1 MQGEAVTVVVGG
13 IGEDQNGGDGLKLL
27 LLLPLGMIVLSLARD
42 FQHPSM
48 RGAVNNLGLL
58 RQG

>member
-13 IGEDQNGGDGLKLL
+13 IDEDQNGGDGLKLL

-42 FQHPSM
+42 FQYP
-48 RGAVNNLGLL
+48 
-58 RQG
+58 Q